1 MITKIDGNIYADL
14 VSHGIKNLEKHRDV
28 LNRLNVFPVP
38 DGDTGTNMLM
48 TLRCGQNEMAS
59 SSYDSLPDTA
69 LQFSSAAVFGARG
82 NSGVIVSQFF
92 KGVCETFKDSD
103 EAGPALL
110 SIALENGTREAYA
123 SVVNPVE
130 GTMLTVFKDASAAV
144 MLALPLESIDEVIDI
159 YLDAAKRSLANTPEL
174 LPILKKANVVDSGGS
189 GVVCFFEGVQKYLR
203 GEEIS
208 LDDDAS
214 ALKAS
219 EQLPYINPSMFN
231 KQTEFRYGYCVE
243 GLLQLTDTAEP
254 FSYSEFNAELSKL
267 GSSLVSSVET
277 DKVKIHIH
285 SKFPG
290 NIINFCQR
298 FGELLTLKI
307 ENMTVQNTNRELREK
322 EHRKFLCS
330 PEESSAE
337 FAVVAVASTELMQ
350 QMFIDMGADVVI
362 LSEIAPSSKDFMD
375 AFGYISAKRILV
387 FPNGS
392 NSILASMQ
400 AGSLY
405 KKAKI
410 SVVNS
415 RSVAECYASLA
426 VLDFGGTIDEAIS
439 LVNDTIANVR
449 QVFLYHAENDIKYGS
464 RTILQNDFFV
474 LQGKKILAVDTT
486 LEAVALRAVE
496 KKLRER
502 DASVITVFYGQA
514 LDEDGAARLADEIG
528 KIATDSEIATISTMD
543 TVYDVTIIF
552 E

>member
-1 MITKIDGNIYADL
+1 MITKIDGKIYADL

-69 LQFSSAAVFGARG
+69 MQFSSAAVFGARG

-92 KGVCETFKDSD
+92 KGVSEVFKDSD

-110 SIALENGTREAYA
+110 SIALESGTREAYA

-130 GTMLTVFKDASAAV
+130 GTMLTVLKDASAAV
-144 MLALPLESIDEVIDI
+144 MLALPLQSIDEVIDV
-159 YLDAAKRSLANTPEL
+159 YLDAARRSLANTPEL

-189 GVVCFFEGVQKYLR
+189 GVVYFFEGVQKYLR
-203 GEEIS
+203 GEEIAT
-208 LDDDAS
+208 DAEI
-214 ALKAS
+214 S
-219 EQLPYINPSMFN
+219 EQKGSELPFINPSMFN

-298 FGELLTLKI
+298 FGELLTIKI

-330 PEESSAE
+330 PEESTSE

-362 LSEIAPSSKDFMD
+362 LSEIAPSSQDFMD
-375 AFGYISAKRILV
+375 AFGYISAKKILV

-392 NSILASMQ
+392 NSILTSMQ

-405 KKAKI
+405 KNAKV

-415 RSVAECYASLA
+415 RSVAECYAALA
-426 VLDFGGTIDEAIS
+426 VLDFGGTIDEAIT

-464 RTILQNDFFV
+464 RTILQNDFFA

-486 LEAVALRAVE
+486 LEEVALRAVE

-502 DASVITVFYGQA
+502 DASVITVFYGQS
-514 LDEDGAARLADEIG
+514 LDEDSASHLADEIG
-528 KIATDSEIATISTMD
+528 KIAEDAEVATVSTMD

>member
-1 MITKIDGNIYADL
+1 MITKIDGKIYADL

-69 LQFSSAAVFGARG
+69 MQFSSAAVFGARG

-92 KGVCETFKDSD
+92 KGVSEVFKDSD

-110 SIALENGTREAYA
+110 SIALESGTREAYA

-130 GTMLTVFKDASAAV
+130 GTMLTVLKDASAAV
-144 MLALPLESIDEVIDI
+144 MLALPLQSIDEVIDV
-159 YLDAAKRSLANTPEL
+159 YLDAARRSLANTPEL

-189 GVVCFFEGVQKYLR
+189 GVVYFFEGVQKYLR
-203 GEEIS
+203 GEEIAT
-208 LDDDAS
+208 DTEI
-214 ALKAS
+214 S
-219 EQLPYINPSMFN
+219 EQKGSELPFINPSMFN

-298 FGELLTLKI
+298 FGELLTIKI

-330 PEESSAE
+330 PEESTSE

-362 LSEIAPSSKDFMD
+362 LSEIAPSSQDFMD
-375 AFGYISAKRILV
+375 AFGYISAKKILV

-392 NSILASMQ
+392 NSILTSMQ

-405 KKAKI
+405 KNAKV

-415 RSVAECYASLA
+415 RSVAECYAALA
-426 VLDFGGTIDEAIS
+426 VLDFGGTIDEAIT

-464 RTILQNDFFV
+464 RTILQNDFFA

-486 LEAVALRAVE
+486 LEEVALRAVE

-502 DASVITVFYGQA
+502 DASVITVFYGQS
-514 LDEDGAARLADEIG
+514 LDEDSASHLADEIG
-528 KIATDSEIATISTMD
+528 KIAEDAEVATVSTMD

>member
-1 MITKIDGNIYADL
+1 MITKIDGKIYADL

-69 LQFSSAAVFGARG
+69 MQFSSAAVFGARG

-92 KGVCETFKDSD
+92 KGVSEVFKDSD

-110 SIALENGTREAYA
+110 SIALESGTREAYA

-130 GTMLTVFKDASAAV
+130 GTMLTVLKDASAAV
-144 MLALPLESIDEVIDI
+144 MLALPLQSIDEVIDV
-159 YLDAAKRSLANTPEL
+159 YLDAARRSLANTPEL

-189 GVVCFFEGVQKYLR
+189 GVVYFFEGVQKYLR
-203 GEEIS
+203 GEEIAT
-208 LDDDAS
+208 DAEI
-214 ALKAS
+214 S
-219 EQLPYINPSMFN
+219 EQKGSELPFINPSMFN

-298 FGELLTLKI
+298 FGELLTIKI

-330 PEESSAE
+330 PEESTSE

-362 LSEIAPSSKDFMD
+362 LSEIAPSSQDFMD
-375 AFGYISAKRILV
+375 AFGYISAKKILV

-392 NSILASMQ
+392 NSILTSMQ

-405 KKAKI
+405 KNAKV

-415 RSVAECYASLA
+415 RSVAECYAALA
-426 VLDFGGTIDEAIS
+426 VLDFGGTIDEAIT

-464 RTILQNDFFV
+464 RTILQNDFFA

-486 LEAVALRAVE
+486 LEEVALRAVE

-502 DASVITVFYGQA
+502 DASVITVFYGQS
-514 LDEDGAARLADEIG
+514 LDEDSASHLANEIG
-528 KIATDSEIATISTMD
+528 KIAEDAEVATVSTMD